1 MCEGTVT
8 GLAPGGVS
16 SDEDG
21 SGTEDEVLWRV
32 AYDDGDHEDYD
43 IADLIKYAI
52 SGPVVAAA
60 QAK

>member
-43 IADLIKYAI
+43 IADLINK
-52 SGPVVAAA
+52 VRD
-60 QAK
+60 